1 MHDRNYERPGLTLY
15 GVPHPNDG
23 PAHKVPSK
31 YTVGLHKQIVKLV
44 LEGNHPDT
52 AARSCGISAP
62 LFREWMKRGE
72 EEGEGSCL
80 YALWCDV
87 DRAFAQAE
95 IGATK
100 VVVEAANEDP
110 KFAAW
115 WLERAASERWNKQT
129 QVIVRGELES
139 FLSKLEAAL
148 PPHLFEQ
155 VLRVATG
162 RAGPVEVGQED
173 EAVH

>member
-1 MHDRNYERPGLTLY
+1 MHDRNFERPGLTLF

-23 PAHKVPSK
+23 PAHKVPK
-31 YTVGLHKQIVKLV
+31 QYTLGLHRQIVNLV
-44 LEGNHPDT
+44 LEGQHPDT

-62 LFREWMKRGE
+62 TFREWCKRGE

-80 YALWCDV
+80 YALARDV
-87 DRAFAQAE
+87 DRASAQAE
-95 IGATK
+95 VGATK
-100 VVVEAANEDP
+100 CVVDAAIDDP

-115 WLERAASERWNKQT
+115 WLERASSERWNKQT

-139 FLSKLEAAL
+139 FLGKLEAGL
-148 PPHLFEQ
+148 PPHIYEQ